1 MKAAPL
7 STLDRPVT
15 VKTPQREISQ
25 PSTSKASVS
34 RWGIFVSTF
43 ITIFLAEMGDKTQIA
58 TLLMTAQSHAPWV
71 VFAGAGSALV
81 ATSLV
86 GVLLGRWIAKKFTP
100 QTIERSAAVC
110 LLFVA
115 AMLLW
120 EICQG

>member
-1 MKAAPL
+1 MKASPIP
-7 STLDRPVT
+7 TLERPVAVET
-15 VKTPQREISQ
+15 TPPETAKS
-25 PSTSKASVS
+25 PEKASSVS
-34 RWGIFVSTF
+34 LWGIFVSTF

-58 TLLMTAQSHAPWV
+58 TLLMTAESHSPWV